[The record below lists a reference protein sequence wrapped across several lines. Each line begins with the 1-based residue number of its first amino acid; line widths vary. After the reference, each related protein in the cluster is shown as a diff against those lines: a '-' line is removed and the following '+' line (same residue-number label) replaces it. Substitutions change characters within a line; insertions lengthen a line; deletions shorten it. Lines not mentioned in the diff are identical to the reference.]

1 MPSSDAEL
9 VHQTRQGNTE
19 AFGILVDRH
28 SARLSR
34 YALHLL
40 GNRAD
45 AEEAVQEALVRAFRS
60 LARYEE
66 REQFGAWLLR
76 ILVNRC
82 RTLASRRRDF
92 EPLDAASL
100 VWHPGEDP
108 VEAMAVREE
117 LNDALAQLS
126 PEYREAIA
134 LRFGEDLSFAQMSTV
149 TGAGVSALKMRVRR
163 ACDRLRALL
172 EESRA
177 RA

>member
-1 MPSSDAEL
+1 MPPSDAAL

-19 AFGILVDRH
+19 AFGILGDRH
-28 SARLSR
+28 SARLNR

-40 GNRAD
+40 ANRAD
-45 AEEAVQEALVRAFRS
+45 AEEAVQEAFVRAFRS

-82 RTLASRRRDF
+82 RTLASRRRVF

-126 PEYREAIA
+126 PEHR
-134 LRFGEDLSFAQMSTV
+134 
-149 TGAGVSALKMRVRR
+149 
-163 ACDRLRALL
+163 
-172 EESRA
+172 
-177 RA
+177 

>member
-1 MPSSDAEL
+1 
-9 VHQTRQGNTE
+9 
-19 AFGILVDRH
+19 LVDRH
-28 SARLSR
+28 SPRLGR

-92 EPLDAASL
+92 EPLEAASL

-108 VEAMAVREE
+108 VEALAVREE
-117 LNDALAQLS
+117 LGHAMSQLS
-126 PEYREAIA
+126 PEHREAIA
-134 LRFGEDLSFAQMSTV
+134 LRYADELSFEEMATV

-177 RA
+177 RV

>member
-1 MPSSDAEL
+1 MNAQGRAGHQKLTRKRSDEWSGHQCDLSPHPGVLKDMTPSDAEII
-9 VHQTRQGNTE
+9 HQVRQGDSE
-19 AFGILVDRH
+19 AFGVLVDRH

-76 ILVNRC
+76 ILVNRY

-92 EPLDAASL
+92 EPLETASL
-100 VWHPGEDP
+100 AWHPC
-108 VEAMAVREE
+108 
-117 LNDALAQLS
+117 
-126 PEYREAIA
+126 
-134 LRFGEDLSFAQMSTV
+134 
-149 TGAGVSALKMRVRR
+149 VRR
-163 ACDRLRALL
+163 AAEHARLSSERVSANG
-172 EESRA
+172 
-177 RA
+177 

>member
-1 MPSSDAEL
+1 MPLSDAAL
-9 VHQTRQGNTE
+9 VHQVRGGNTE
-19 AFGILVDRH
+19 AFGLLVDRH

-92 EPLDAASL
+92 EPLEAASL

-108 VEAMAVREE
+108 VEALSVREE
-117 LNDALAQLS
+117 LGHALSQLS
-126 PEYREAIA
+126 PEHREAIA
-134 LRFGEDLSFAQMSTV
+134 LRFGEDLSFAQMATV
-149 TGAGVSALKMRVRR
+149 TGAGIPALKMRVRR

-177 RA
+177 RV